1 MWVNI
6 AHFLLL
12 FYTFLQFLR
21 EGEDARGQV
30 IALSLECP
38 RPLPIYMFL
47 EMRGLGVNALL

>member
-1 MWVNI
+1 
-6 AHFLLL
+6 LLL